1 MSIVSA
7 NDLNS
12 INDSIEADNLNS
24 IEIEDIQVDSV
35 ESDDLE
41 KSNIDEKV
49 LSDGE
54 SDSDSGNETETLSS
68 GDENN
73 ESDVS
78 SNPNEGVATNL
89 ELDNDADKENVKVGE
104 LVTWTLE
111 AKNYGPY
118 DAENTQVYDELPE
131 GLEYVSHTV
140 TKGEFNP
147 ETGIW
152 KIGDLKVGEKE
163 YLKIVTKAVTTGE
176 KVNKANLTSD
186 TDIIDPDECYEEE
199 EIDVEDDDDD
209 HFEKVIHSKQLPRVG
224 NPIFLL
230 ILSLLTV
237 LGLNTR
243 KK

>member
-12 INDSIEADNLNS
+12 IDDSIEANNLNS

-54 SDSDSGNETETLSS
+54 SDGDSGNETETLSS

-89 ELDNDADKENVKVGE
+89 ELDNDADKEMSRLANWLLGLSKLKIMVLMMLK
-104 LVTWTLE
+104 TL
-111 AKNYGPY
+111 KSMMN
-118 DAENTQVYDELPE
+118 
-131 GLEYVSHTV
+131 
-140 TKGEFNP
+140 
-147 ETGIW
+147 
-152 KIGDLKVGEKE
+152 
-163 YLKIVTKAVTTGE
+163 YLKA
-176 KVNKANLTSD
+176 
-186 TDIIDPDECYEEE
+186 
-199 EIDVEDDDDD
+199 
-209 HFEKVIHSKQLPRVG
+209 
-224 NPIFLL
+224 
-230 ILSLLTV
+230 
-237 LGLNTR
+237 
-243 KK
+243 